1 MRLFLATAAV
11 AASLSAGAA
20 QAADKWEVREGPQGK
35 VRGVWEVQ
43 RQQQNH
49 NHDGNHGNRPQQAT
63 SASHHHHHNAQT
75 YTGSAQM
82 ELVNG
87 QKLKYSVLGS
97 KKEGVFMFQRL
108 SPTDGKLCNYRG
120 QKQPDGTITGTAFCG
135 SDTHTWSAKK
145 IQAQG

>member
-1 MRLFLATAAV
+1 MRLFLVTAA
-11 AASLSAGAA
+11 AAAALSTGSALAG
-20 QAADKWEVREGPQGK
+20 DKWEVREGPQGK

-43 RQQQNH
+43 RQH
-49 NHDGNHGNRPQQAT
+49 NNQGHQGHQGNRPQHTT
-63 SASHHHHHNAQT
+63 STSHHHHHNSQT

-82 ELVNG
+82 ELVDG

-97 KKEGVFMFQRL
+97 RKEGIFMFQRL

-145 IQAQG
+145 IEAQG